1 MRIWEKHHDCDHYAF
16 HSTKVNEMDQYFNFD
31 DASHPSNDQF
41 NVDLNHLTS
50 ASGLYDI
57 GLAFANPEADEDSFT
72 CLQHFTAPE
81 DQPAQEIQAA
91 TFDTS
96 NLNADDFSDFP
107 RWINGMTDNSA
118 NPCTRCRRD
127 RTHCKIIREGSR
139 KGSCTSCV
147 ALVRSCSLIYDPNM
161 MSRKNFSYRASGKVD
176 CVADYEGNHTLNEEE
191 ANSSPKQCES
201 CRVHLQPCKVDGEDG
216 LASCGNCLTLN
227 RPCSLVRYDLVD
239 WRLTDDSSKGNGLTS
254 PMSPFDGFNPYS
266 GSRNNSSTDL
276 LTLKTSN
283 DTTTSDNVDNG
294 PKIGARFSRQ
304 SVRIL
309 KDWLGSHHRHPYP
322 TDAERE
328 ILMSKTGLNKTQITN
343 WLANARRRG
352 KSRPTVTPPT
362 AGNFANAMD
371 IPRRD
376 TPALEYMNPLERWKH
391 SPPEHEPASA
401 LAIAQAV
408 TSSTFSSGLDSPYTS
423 YADDGSNRSLC
434 NASSTSS
441 LGTSHSSAGSFAS
454 VYSHRS
460 RGSFGSF
467 GSFGNKG
474 RRRRRRQVPRPAKVI
489 TAGPPRTFQCT
500 FCTESFKT
508 KHDWQRHEKS
518 LHLSL
523 ERWICCPE
531 GPTQF
536 SAETNQPTC
545 VYCSLPNS
553 SKDHAE
559 MHNHSSCAE
568 RPLGERTFYRKDHLR
583 QHLHLVH
590 NVKFVPWS
598 MESWKAIT
606 PDIRS
611 RCGFC
616 GIIMES
622 WTTRVDHLAEHFK
635 AGRSMADWKGDW
647 GFEPQILNIVEN
659 GMPPYLIHEERNTMK
674 PFEASQ
680 ILLEAE
686 PTVENL
692 IKSGLIQYL
701 NDKVPYGITPT
712 DAELVNVARQIIR
725 NLDAVADTQRDAESS
740 WLRDLIL
747 GAADTQEN
755 NLSAENLQ
763 KANDSLNHSLMALQ
777 KSKILTVV
785 HKCPRE
791 QALRDYVTSRQMLG
805 LTALDSELQ
814 AEACRIIDLAEKTA
828 IVPCKGAA
836 TWFKYLINNS
846 TTWLADFR
854 RRAGLPRSSEMK
866 DESVRPK
873 DDKSIDHSIH
883 NYARLET
890 ELKDYVQLQATLG
903 IKPTDSD
910 LQRHA
915 RMIIYGSDDPW
926 NQTWAD
932 NVAYLQIF
940 KSQNGLAPP
949 EENSSN
955 LDLPSFMEARGKAA
969 SRPSSSTLHWE
980 VEGSDSQVGLTLKD
994 TSSGLTSY
1002 TYNQPIHT
1010 LISNQPSANSNPV
1023 QPLKDFCNDA
1033 NCYNRLFRELSKF
1046 VARSMSPNNPS
1057 QHLPSDEEIKNQ
1069 ARWVI
1074 YDDDDPWNQTAADNA
1089 EWLLRF
1095 KRDVGLAPA
1104 DSGPGLTAGNVSWQL
1119 SSGGSGF
1126 SPPYVKPG
1134 KKINMGDAHED
1145 IELNV
1150 GRIGEDSSK
1159 VVKVKG
1165 HTVNGYINTLNTR
1178 YPPPAQVFCSRELE
1192 DALCELVN
1200 TEKEQGRVP
1209 SDEMLRAKARE
1220 VLRLQV
1226 TAADNEELLTK
1237 FKSHYGVGNLSPV
1250 GVDANQLPSPLLNST
1265 SSSQSPVQ
1273 PQFQPQARSFRS
1285 FSSSTLPVQQPQPQ
1299 SMLTAAFSNDNH
1311 SPSSNLSSNLNSI
1324 SQTPAFLNDDELLA
1338 SFNQEFLNAESFDH
1352 AASSLEFGNEPSLFE
1367 SGFAPN
1373 THSLLHPS
1381 TSFAAA
1387 VHHTDFSLPTSSS
1400 ATAAFNNQS
1409 QTSMNTN
1416 VQLDM
1421 DMDME
1426 MDMDMAFQIDEQEM
1440 NKELDYASLHR
1451 VSMATAS
1458 PWRRRASV
1466 RMGVLEGGGEF

>member
-1 MRIWEKHHDCDHYAF
+1 
-16 HSTKVNEMDQYFNFD
+16 MDQYFNFD

-41 NVDLNHLTS
+41 NVDLNNLTS
-50 ASGLYDI
+50 TAGLYDI

-81 DQPAQEIQAA
+81 EQLAQDVQAA

-96 NLNADDFSDFP
+96 NLNADDFTDFP
-107 RWINGMTDNSA
+107 RWIDGMTDNSA
-118 NPCTRCRRD
+118 NPCTRCRKD
-127 RTHCKIIREGSR
+127 RTHCKIIREGFR

-147 ALVRSCSLIYDPNM
+147 ALARSCSLTYDPNI
-161 MSRKNFSYRASGKVD
+161 MSRKKFSYRASGKVD
-176 CVADYEGNHTLNEEE
+176 CAADNQGYHTVNEEE
-191 ANSSPKQCES
+191 EEDSSSPKQCEY
-201 CRVHLQPCKVDGEDG
+201 CRIHLQPCKVDGEDG
-216 LASCGNCLTLN
+216 VTSCGSCLTLN

-239 WRLTDDSSKGNGLTS
+239 WRLAEDSSKTNGLTS

-283 DTTTSDNVDNG
+283 ETAASDNVDNS
-294 PKIGARFSRQ
+294 PKVGARFSRQ

-328 ILMSKTGLNKTQITN
+328 VLMSKTGLNKTQITN

-362 AGNFANAMD
+362 VGNYANAMD
-371 IPRRD
+371 IPRRA
-376 TPALEYMNPLERWKH
+376 TPALENMNPLERWKH

-408 TSSTFSSGLDSPYTS
+408 TSSTFSSGVDSPYTS

-434 NASSTSS
+434 NVSSTSS

-474 RRRRRRQVPRPAKVI
+474 RRRRRRQAPRPAKVI
-489 TAGPPRTFQCT
+489 AAGPPRTFQCT

-536 SAETNQPTC
+536 STETNQPTC
-545 VYCSLPNS
+545 VYCSHPNPQ
-553 SKDHAE
+553 KGHAE

-568 RPLGERTFYRKDHLR
+568 KPLGERTFYRKDHLR

-590 NVKFVPWS
+590 DVKFVPWG

-606 PDIRS
+606 PEIRS

-616 GIIMES
+616 GIVMES

-635 AGRSMADWKGDW
+635 GGRSMADWKGDW

-659 GMPPYLIHEERNTMK
+659 GMPPYLIHEERNTMR

-680 ILLEAE
+680 TLLEAE
-686 PTVENL
+686 PTLENL

-701 NDKVPYGITPT
+701 NDKLPYGITPT

-725 NLDAVADTQRDAESS
+725 NLDAVSDTQRDADSS

-747 GAADTQEN
+747 ASADAQDN
-755 NLSAENLQ
+755 DLSAESLQ
-763 KANDSLNHSLMALQ
+763 RANDSLDYNLMALQ
-777 KSKILTVV
+777 KSKSVTVV

-791 QALRDYVTSRQMLG
+791 QALREYVISRQMLG

-814 AEACRIIDLAEKTA
+814 AEACRIIDVAEKTA

-836 TWFKYLINNS
+836 TWLKYLINNS
-846 TTWLADFR
+846 TAWLADFR

-873 DDKSIDHSIH
+873 DDKTIDHSIH

-910 LQRHA
+910 IQRHA

-940 KSQNGLAPP
+940 KSQNGLAPL
-949 EENSSN
+949 EENMSN
-955 LDLPSFMEARGKAA
+955 LDLPSFMEARGKAI
-969 SRPSSSTLHWE
+969 SPPSSSTLHWE
-980 VEGSDSQVGLTLKD
+980 VEGYESQAGPASKD
-994 TSSGLTSY
+994 ASSGLTSY
-1002 TYNQPIHT
+1002 TYNQPIHA
-1010 LISNQPSANSNPV
+1010 LVSNQPSANSNPV

-1033 NCYNRLFRELSKF
+1033 NCYNRLVRELSKF
-1046 VARSMSPNNPS
+1046 VARCMSPNNPS
-1057 QHLPSDEEIKNQ
+1057 QHIPSDEEIQNQ

-1104 DSGPGLTAGNVSWQL
+1104 NSGPGLPTGVISWQL

-1126 SPPYVKPG
+1126 CPPYVKPG
-1134 KKINMGDAHED
+1134 KDLKAGEAQDD

-1150 GRIGEDSSK
+1150 ARVGEASK

-1165 HTVNGYINTLNTR
+1165 HTVNGYINTLKTR
-1178 YPPPAQVFCSRELE
+1178 YQPPAQVFCSRELE

-1200 TEKEQGRVP
+1200 VEKEHGRVP

-1220 VLRLQV
+1220 VLKVQN
-1226 TAADNEELLTK
+1226 TAADDEELLAK
-1237 FKSHYGVGNLSPV
+1237 FKNHYGVMNLSSA
-1250 GVDANQLPSPLLNST
+1250 GDDANQLPSPLSLSNSN
-1265 SSSQSPVQ
+1265 SQSPVQ

-1285 FSSSTLPVQQPQPQ
+1285 FSSSLSPVQQPQPQ
-1299 SMLTAAFSNDNH
+1299 SMLTAAFSNSNH
-1311 SPSSNLSSNLNSI
+1311 SPSSNHSSNLNSM
-1324 SQTPAFLNDDELLA
+1324 SQIPAFLNDDELLA
-1338 SFNQEFLNAESFDH
+1338 SFDQDFLNSESFDQV
-1352 AASSLEFGNEPSLFE
+1352 ASSLDFSNEPSLFE
-1367 SGFAPN
+1367 SGFPANVP
-1373 THSLLHPS
+1373 SLLYPTASS
-1381 TSFAAA
+1381 TTANQM
-1387 VHHTDFSLPTSSS
+1387 DFSFPTSSS
-1400 ATAAFNNQS
+1400 AFSNQT
-1409 QTSMNTN
+1409 QLGTN
-1416 VQLDM
+1416 ENMQM

-1426 MDMDMAFQIDEQEM
+1426 MDMDMTFQIDEQEM

-1451 VSMATAS
+1451 VSTATAS
-1458 PWRRRASV
+1458 PWRRRASE
-1466 RMGVLEGGGEF
+1466 RLARGGGGARGGGRGAF